1 MTARQGGKPMRISLT
16 LRIISC
22 LGVAVASIWLFGAV
36 PAWAEGG
43 GADAVTLQGLLDDVC
58 AVFGLPEASC
68 PLLGSTPT
76 DPPTPVVLEISA
88 LSNNP
93 LDTIRR
99 GDGACELT
107 TQDKPLP
114 LCPEVAV
121 NAVNAPVRGLIGP
134 FDEKRSPVALSYL
147 TPLAFKPGALPT
159 QYGDAAATSFLY
171 AAVLESD
178 DGRPESLDV
187 FYDLPETTK
196 PLKKGVVAT
205 ISIPLAV
212 YSSFDGSERSVLA
225 TLQLTANCPGAN
237 CLTGTIS
244 GDFSGMGAQTYSAAQ
259 FGIQFASRFARS
271 PNSTTP
277 HFILE
282 VLVPV
287 LVTSKND
294 PEYFGVAT
302 ATCRYGAN
310 PDSGYCNGFSE
321 ENLGWPAAFLGS
333 GKSVGIGPSV
343 APYPH
348 DGTFRPAVLFS
359 ASFFGNPAVAAYF
372 AIDTTG
378 NTLLT
383 TPVSP

>member
-1 MTARQGGKPMRISLT
+1 MRITLT
-16 LRIISC
+16 GWTISR
-22 LGVAVASIWLFGAV
+22 LSAAVAAIWLCGSV

-43 GADAVTLQGLLDDVC
+43 GADAVTLQSLLNNIC
-58 AVFGLPEASC
+58 TVFGVPQSSC
-68 PLLGSTPT
+68 PLLGHSST
-76 DPPTPVVLEISA
+76 DPATPVVLEISA
-88 LSNNP
+88 ISNVP
-93 LDTIRR
+93 LDTIRLN
-99 GDGACELT
+99 DGACSLAT
-107 TQDKPLP
+107 DFSGLP
-114 LCPEVAV
+114 FCPEVAV
-121 NAVNAPVRGLIGP
+121 NAVNAPVRSLTGP
-134 FDEKRSPVALSYL
+134 SDEKRSPIALSYL
-147 TPLAFKPGALPT
+147 TPLAFKLGAIPT
-159 QYGDAAATSFLY
+159 QYGDPAATNFLY
-171 AAVLESD
+171 SVVLEGD
-178 DGRPESLDV
+178 DGRPEALDV
-187 FYDLPETTK
+187 FYDLPETSK

-212 YSSFDGSERSVLA
+212 YNNLDGSERSVSA
-225 TLQLTANCPGAN
+225 MLQLTASCPGAN
-237 CLTGTIS
+237 CLTGTIT
-244 GDFSGMGAQTYSAAQ
+244 GDFAGMGAQTYSAAQ
-259 FGIQFASRFARS
+259 LGVQFASRFARS

-282 VLVPV
+282 LLVPV

-294 PEYFGVAT
+294 PEYFGAAT

-310 PDSGYCNGFSE
+310 PDSGYCNGFSM

>member
-1 MTARQGGKPMRISLT
+1 MCS
-16 LRIISC
+16 
-22 LGVAVASIWLFGAV
+22 VV
-36 PAWAEGG
+36 PASAEGG
-43 GADAVTLQGLLDDVC
+43 GADALTLQSLLNDICV
-58 AVFGLPEASC
+58 VFGVSQASC
-68 PLLGSTPT
+68 PLLGHSAT
-76 DPPTPVVLEISA
+76 DPATPVVLEISA
-88 LSNNP
+88 LSNEP
-93 LDTIRR
+93 LDTIRL
-99 GDGACELT
+99 GDGACQLST
-107 TQDKPLP
+107 FVSGLP
-114 LCPEVAV
+114 LCPEIAV
-121 NAVNAPVRGLIGP
+121 NAVNAPVRGSIGP
-134 FDEKRSPVALSYL
+134 SDGKRSPIALPYL
-147 TPLAFKPGALPT
+147 TPLAFKPGAIPT
-159 QYGDAAATSFLY
+159 QYGDAAATNFFY
-171 AAVLESD
+171 AVVLESN
-178 DGRPESLDV
+178 DGQPETLDV

-196 PLKKGVVAT
+196 PLKKGIVAT

-212 YSSFDGSERSVLA
+212 YNSLDGSGRSVSA
-225 TLQLTANCPGAN
+225 TLQLTASCPGAD

-244 GDFSGMGAQTYSAAQ
+244 GDFSGMGTQTYSAAQ

-271 PNSTTP
+271 PNSTAP

-282 VLVPV
+282 VLVPI
-287 LVTSKND
+287 LITSNSD

-348 DGTFRPAVLFS
+348 DGTFRPAPLFS

>member
-1 MTARQGGKPMRISLT
+1 MRISLT
-16 LRIISC
+16 AWTISRFC
-22 LGVAVASIWLFGAV
+22 AAVASVWLCHVV

-43 GADAVTLQGLLDDVC
+43 GEDAVLLQSLLNNVC
-58 AVFGLPEASC
+58 NVFGIPDTSC
-68 PLLGSTPT
+68 PVLGHAST
-76 DPPTPVVLEISA
+76 DPATPVILEISA
-88 LSNNP
+88 LSDVP
-93 LDTIRR
+93 PDTLR
-99 GDGACELT
+99 LT
-107 TQDKPLP
+107 NFGCQVSTQHEGLLP
-114 LCPEVAV
+114 LCPEIAV
-121 NAVNAPVRGLIGP
+121 NAINAPARSLIGP
-134 FDEKRSPVALSYL
+134 FDDKGSPIALSYL
-147 TPLAFKPGALPT
+147 TPLAFKPGAIPT
-159 QYGDAAATSFLY
+159 QFGDAAATSFLY
-171 AAVLESD
+171 AVVLESD
-178 DGRPESLDV
+178 DGRPETLDV
-187 FYDLPETTK
+187 FYDLPQTSK

-212 YSSFDGSERSVLA
+212 YNSLDGSERSVSA
-225 TLQLTANCPGAN
+225 MLQLTANCPGAD

-244 GDFSGMGAQTYSAAQ
+244 GDFSGMGTQTYSAAQ
-259 FGIQFASRFARS
+259 LGIQFASRFARS
-271 PNSTTP
+271 PNSTAP

-294 PEYFGVAT
+294 PAYFGVAT

-310 PDSGYCNGFSE
+310 PDSGYCNGFSG
-321 ENLGWPAAFLGS
+321 ENLGWPAAFLGA

-378 NTLLT
+378 KTLLT

>member
-1 MTARQGGKPMRISLT
+1 MRISLT
-16 LRIISC
+16 GMTTSR
-22 LGVAVASIWLFGAV
+22 LGAAAVSIWLFGAV

-43 GADAVTLQGLLDDVC
+43 GADAVTLQGLLNDVC
-58 AVFGLPEASC
+58 AVFGIPRASC
-68 PLLGSTPT
+68 PLLGNTTT

-107 TQDKPLP
+107 TAAKGLP

-121 NAVNAPVRGLIGP
+121 NALNAPVRSLTGP
-134 FDEKRSPVALSYL
+134 SDEKRSPVALSYL
-147 TPLAFKPGALPT
+147 TPLAFKPGAIPT
-159 QYGDAAATSFLY
+159 QYGDPAATNFLY
-171 AAVLESD
+171 SVVLEGD
-178 DGRPESLDV
+178 DGRPEALDV
-187 FYDLPETTK
+187 FYDLPETSK

-212 YSSFDGSERSVLA
+212 YNNLDGSEHSVSA
-225 TLQLTANCPGAN
+225 MLQLTASCPGAN
-237 CLTGTIS
+237 CLTGTIT
-244 GDFSGMGAQTYSAAQ
+244 GDFAGMGAQTYSAAQ
-259 FGIQFASRFARS
+259 LGVQFASRFARS

-282 VLVPV
+282 LLVPV

-294 PEYFGVAT
+294 PEYFGAAT

-310 PDSGYCNGFSE
+310 PDSGYCNGFSM